1 MGRLAEGEE
10 YGWQLYGGDVEV
22 RYVPR
27 STFSHPLKTLRKAG
41 LIRNE
46 PAGRRR
52 TVTLRRAE
60 LDERF
65 PGLLE
70 AVLR

>member
-10 YGWQLYGGDVEV
+10 YGWQLYGGDVGVRLRAEV
-22 RYVPR
+22 DLLPPPQDPGQGGPDPQR
-27 STFSHPLKTLRKAG
+27 AG
-41 LIRNE
+41 W
-46 PAGRRR
+46 PAG
-52 TVTLRRAE
+52 TVTLRRTE